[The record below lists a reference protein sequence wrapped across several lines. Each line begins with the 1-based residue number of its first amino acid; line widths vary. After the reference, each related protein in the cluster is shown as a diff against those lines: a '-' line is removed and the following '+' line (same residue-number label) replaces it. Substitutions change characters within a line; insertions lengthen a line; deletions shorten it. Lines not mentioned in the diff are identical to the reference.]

1 MTSKPTKVIE
11 VFISYAHKDERL
23 RNELEKHLAILRR
36 NGYITIWH
44 DRRIA
49 PGKVWGYEIN
59 TNLTKANI
67 ILLLISPDFMASDY
81 CDSVEVKQA
90 LKRHEAG
97 ECRVIP
103 VILRPVSWQDAA
115 FSTLRALPANGK
127 PVTEWSNRDKAFL
140 DITEGIRNV
149 VEELSAS
156 MLAETSEIPPVLEFH
171 QASALPLSQVE
182 MKDEQASLAAKEL
195 ENKGVVSHDRDEEQF
210 DGTNELTESLQLEEN
225 ILNMSALTVQQVNDS
240 WEDIRKRTK
249 QKSKS
254 GLTAAYLGYYKVIAI
269 EGTAEQPIVVIQAA
283 KQVHFEYVKT
293 NDRYKDLEWAL
304 DMEFS
309 LPCQVRLIPPGQ
321 PLSAAPGSDSTAYA
335 TSAAPTIAPQEPA
348 HLERPVTLSPNP
360 PEEIPGAGMQTPISQ
375 LAQPGYEDSEA
386 QPLTVQQVKDAWED
400 VRKLVKQKSKSGLFA
415 AYLGYFEINGI
426 EGTIEQPIIA
436 ILTEKEA
443 AYKYATNGDRYKDLE
458 WALTMKFGFDCNVRI
473 ILL

>member
-1 MTSKPTKVIE
+1 
-11 VFISYAHKDERL
+11 
-23 RNELEKHLAILRR
+23 
-36 NGYITIWH
+36 
-44 DRRIA
+44 
-49 PGKVWGYEIN
+49 
-59 TNLTKANI
+59 
-67 ILLLISPDFMASDY
+67 
-81 CDSVEVKQA
+81 
-90 LKRHEAG
+90 
-97 ECRVIP
+97 
-103 VILRPVSWQDAA
+103 
-115 FSTLRALPANGK
+115 
-127 PVTEWSNRDKAFL
+127 
-140 DITEGIRNV
+140 
-149 VEELSAS
+149 
-156 MLAETSEIPPVLEFH
+156 
-171 QASALPLSQVE
+171 
-182 MKDEQASLAAKEL
+182 MKDEQASLAAQEL

-225 ILNMSALTVQQVNDS
+225 ILNMSALTVQQVNDA
-240 WEDIRKRTK
+240 WENVRKRTK

-254 GLTAAYLGYYKVIAI
+254 GVTAAFLGHYKVLAI
-269 EGTAEQPIVVIQAA
+269 EGTPEQPIVVIQAA
-283 KQVHFEYVKT
+283 KQAYYEYVKT

-304 DMEFS
+304 EMEFS

-321 PLSAAPGSDSTAYA
+321 PL
-335 TSAAPTIAPQEPA
+335 IAPQQSA

-360 PEEIPGAGMQTPISQ
+360 PEEIPGAGTQTPISQ
-375 LAQPGYEDSEA
+375 VAQPGYEDSEA

-436 ILTEKEA
+436 ILTKKEA

>member
-1 MTSKPTKVIE
+1 MTSKPTKVFE
-11 VFISYAHKDERL
+11 VFLSYAQQDERL
-23 RNELEKHLAILRR
+23 KDELEKHLAILRR
-36 NGYITIWH
+36 KGYITIWH

-49 PGKVWGYEIN
+49 PGRVWGYEIH

-90 LKRHEAG
+90 LSRHEAG

-103 VILRPVSWQDAA
+103 IILRPVSWQDAA
-115 FSTLRALPANGK
+115 FSTLKALPANGK

-156 MLAETSEIPPVLEFH
+156 MLAETSGIPPVLEFH
-171 QASALPLSQVE
+171 QASALQLSQVE
-182 MKDEQASLAAKEL
+182 MKDEQASLAAQEL

-225 ILNMSALTVQQVNDS
+225 ILNMSALTVQQVNDA
-240 WEDIRKRTK
+240 WENVRKRTK

-254 GLTAAYLGYYKVIAI
+254 GVTAAFLGHYKVLAI
-269 EGTAEQPIVVIQAA
+269 EGTPEQPIVVIQAA
-283 KQVHFEYVKT
+283 KQAYYEYVKT

-304 DMEFS
+304 EMEFS

-321 PLSAAPGSDSTAYA
+321 PL
-335 TSAAPTIAPQEPA
+335 IAPQQSA

-360 PEEIPGAGMQTPISQ
+360 PEEIPGAGTQTPISQ
-375 LAQPGYEDSEA
+375 VAQPGYEDSEA

-436 ILTEKEA
+436 ILTKKEA